1 MSLDDRIRSTVDQA
15 VAPLVKELLKEAA
28 AEQEEAIRA
37 AKAFRLDPG
46 PRRSASFPPATL
58 PRPSPA
64 MNAATMIVME

>member
-37 AKAFRLDPG
+37 AKVQIFEEAEQ
-46 PRRSASFPPATL
+46 ASRT
-58 PRPSPA
+58 RV
-64 MNAATMIVME
+64 AAEMSCRADVRGVRAERQ